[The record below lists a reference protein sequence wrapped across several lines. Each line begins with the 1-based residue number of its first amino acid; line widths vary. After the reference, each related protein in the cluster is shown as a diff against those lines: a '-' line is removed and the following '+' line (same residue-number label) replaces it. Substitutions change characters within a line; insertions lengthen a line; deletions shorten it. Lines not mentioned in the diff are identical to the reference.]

1 MLTEEYGIIEEL
13 QEKGSVTIAALLSA
27 LDPLQLWYGF
37 SYTELEEIVNYAS
50 FLFSCHLSIDESNN
64 TVYVTAFN

>member
-13 QEKGSVTIAALLSA
+13 QDKGRVTIATLLSA
-27 LDPLQLWYGF
+27 LDPLQIWYGF
-37 SYTELEEIVNYAS
+37 SYVELEETVNYAS
-50 FLFSCHLSIDESNN
+50 FLFGCHLSIDESNN